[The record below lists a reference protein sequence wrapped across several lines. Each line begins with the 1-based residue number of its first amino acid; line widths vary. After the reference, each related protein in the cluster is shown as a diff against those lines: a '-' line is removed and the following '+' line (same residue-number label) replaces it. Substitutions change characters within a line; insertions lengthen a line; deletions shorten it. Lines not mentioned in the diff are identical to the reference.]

1 MPGFTDVPSI
11 VSPNTKIIFLQADSK
26 FLTIQKKENQPIWF
40 DIVSINQEG
49 QYDEN
54 SFNKED
60 ALASAHKI
68 IEVIDEEVKTNL
80 DGNYRRLWIGG

>member
-1 MPGFTDVPSI
+1 MNENNF
-11 VSPNTKIIFLQADSK
+11 AD
-26 FLTIQKKENQPIWF
+26 NA
-40 DIVSINQEG
+40 
-49 QYDEN
+49 
-54 SFNKED
+54 FNKED